1 MWTEVRWIAPI
12 TEEEERVLREVAVC
26 LERARDLDGGLELPE
41 REWNEILGYL
51 GEVEEV
57 DIEGGWEP
65 NRLIGYRRGW
75 VREALA
81 KGWSILLPGN
91 FQGDWEDGT
100 WTGTNGEMTVN
111 ITLFTKQGPDAEK
124 WTEEALRGMKEQG
137 EQFEFEKNGLV
148 GKACVYEAEDEEGAY
163 WQLDG
168 RMARVGKLGILTVAF
183 AGEEDQEAALKVW
196 RGLWVGE
203 N

>member
-1 MWTEVRWIAPI
+1 
-12 TEEEERVLREVAVC
+12 
-26 LERARDLDGGLELPE
+26 
-41 REWNEILGYL
+41 
-51 GEVEEV
+51 
-57 DIEGGWEP
+57 
-65 NRLIGYRRGW
+65 
-75 VREALA
+75 
-81 KGWSILLPGN
+81 
-91 FQGDWEDGT
+91 
-100 WTGTNGEMTVN
+100 MTVN

-168 RMARVGKLGILTVAF
+168 RMVRVGKLGILTVAF